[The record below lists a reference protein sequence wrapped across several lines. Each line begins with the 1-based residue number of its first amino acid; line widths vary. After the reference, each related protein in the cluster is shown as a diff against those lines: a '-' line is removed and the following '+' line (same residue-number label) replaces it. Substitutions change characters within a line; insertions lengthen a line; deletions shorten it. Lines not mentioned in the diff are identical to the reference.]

1 MDTTQA
7 LPAGRSAGVA
17 RSRVPAVAW
26 TVAAVSVVCS
36 LATIPLSI
44 WLDDNQV
51 GLGFAAPDLVLGSTW
66 PIAAALILQ
75 SQPRNMVGRLMLVTA
90 MIGPYHVASAVAA
103 HTGGEGW
110 LGTACAWFAVWGFAP
125 PYFFTVPVIPHLFP
139 DGKPLGRRW
148 GQLVRLLLVLA
159 VVATVGRMFA
169 DVPPDLAPNVDNP
182 LGIPGATW
190 LRGLVVACVV
200 PLFFVGIPTGVVVIA
215 LRMRRAQDRE
225 RTQLLWLLL
234 GGLVLL
240 VGVAVGFVPGAAG
253 DWAFSASLAGVP
265 AAMAIGILRH
275 QLFDIEVTLSR
286 TLVFAIIT
294 ATVVGVYVVLVYV
307 ADAVAPGS
315 SWGVLVV
322 ALAALGASA
331 ARDRVQRVVD
341 VRLFG
346 HRHNAYAVV
355 SDVGRRVAAAS
366 QPVDALQR
374 LVDGLRE
381 SLRLPYAAYVSDD
394 LTLTSGSP
402 QHGSRVVKVEALG
415 DPVGELHVGLRRPRE
430 KWTPQQENAVNEI
443 ASRAGTLAYAARLVG
458 DVALSRGRIVA
469 AREEERRRLRKDLHD
484 GVAPA
489 LAGTA
494 LQLDSLA
501 RKLRPLDPALAER
514 AETLRDGLR
523 AGVGELRAVV
533 HGLRPPVLDQ
543 LGLAGAVKQLVAGHD
558 QPMCR
563 VLVSELET
571 PSAAVEV
578 AAYAIASEAFTNAL
592 RHSVASRIDVD
603 LRQQGHDLVVRVS
616 DNGVGMP
623 ARVKEGVGVR
633 SMRERAAEVGGRLRV
648 DPTPGGGTTV
658 TAELPL
664 EDA

>member
-1 MDTTQA
+1 MTTTEA
-7 LPAGRSAGVA
+7 TTPSEIGAPASRLPVF
-17 RSRVPAVAW
+17 AVA
-26 TVAAVSVVCS
+26 AAVVSVACCV
-36 LATIPLSI
+36 ATFPLSRY
-44 WLDDNQV
+44 LGDNDV
-51 GLGFAAPDLVLGSTW
+51 GLGFAAPDLVLGITW
-66 PIAAALILQ
+66 PVAAALILRA
-75 SQPRNMVGRLMLVTA
+75 QPHNAVGRLMLVTA
-90 MIGPYHVASAVAA
+90 LIGPYLVASAVAA
-103 HTGGEGW
+103 HTGGTGAV
-110 LGTACAWFAVWGFAP
+110 GAVCAWFAVWGFAP
-125 PYFFTVPVIPHLFP
+125 PYFYTVPVIPHLFP
-139 DGKPLGRRW
+139 DGRALGRRW
-148 GQLVRLLLVLA
+148 GHLVRTLLVLA
-159 VVATVGRMFA
+159 TLAIVGRMFA
-169 DVPPDLAPNVDNP
+169 DVPPDLAPNADNP
-182 LGIPGATW
+182 LGMAGATW
-190 LRGLVVACVV
+190 LRGLVVACVI
-200 PLFFVGIPTGVVVIA
+200 PLFFVGIPTGVLVIA

-240 VGVAVGFVPGAAG
+240 VGVAVGFLPGAAG
-253 DWAFSASLAGVP
+253 DWAFAASLAGVP

-286 TLVFAIIT
+286 TLVFAIVT
-294 ATVVGVYVVLVYV
+294 AMVVAAYVVLVYG
-307 ADAVAPGS
+307 ADAIAPGS

-322 ALAALGASA
+322 ALAALAASA
-331 ARDRVQRVVD
+331 VRDRVQRLVD
-341 VRLFG
+341 TRLFG

-355 SDVGRRVAAAS
+355 ADVGKRVAGAS

-394 LTLTSGSP
+394 LTLTSGAP
-402 QHGSRVVKVEALG
+402 VHGSQVVKVEALG
-415 DPVGELHVGLRRPRE
+415 ERVGELHVGLRRPHER
-430 KWTPQQENAVNEI
+430 WTPQQENAVAEI

-469 AREEERRRLRKDLHD
+469 AREEERRRLRQDLHD

-501 RKLRPLDPALAER
+501 RRLRPLDASLAER
-514 AETLRDGLR
+514 AEALRDGLR

-558 QPMCR
+558 QP
-563 VLVSELET
+563 VTEVT
-571 PSAAVEV
+571 VAPFDPPPAAVEV
-578 AAYAIASEAFTNAL
+578 AAYAIAAEAFTNAL
-592 RHSVASRIDVD
+592 RHSVASRVEVGLGQDG
-603 LRQQGHDLVVRVS
+603 RDLVVRVS

-633 SMRERAAEVGGRLRV
+633 SMRERAAEVGGTVRLTR
-648 DPTPGGGTTV
+648 TPGGGTTV
-658 TAELPL
+658 RAALPL
-664 EDA
+664 DPA

>member
-1 MDTTQA
+1 MTTTDA
-7 LPAGRSAGVA
+7 APVTAATTSRWPAF
-17 RSRVPAVAW
+17 AW
-26 TVAAVSVVCS
+26 TAAVVSVVSC
-36 LATIPLSI
+36 LAAIPLSVY
-44 WLDDNQV
+44 LDDNQV

-66 PIAAALILQ
+66 PVAAALILQ
-75 SQPRNMVGRLMLVTA
+75 SQPRNAVGRLMLVTA
-90 MIGPYHVASAVAA
+90 LIGPYHVASAVAA
-103 HTGGEGW
+103 HTGGEGL
-110 LGTACAWFAVWGFAP
+110 LGSVCAWIAVWGFAP
-125 PYFFTVPVIPHLFP
+125 PYFYTVALIPHLFP
-139 DGKPLGRRW
+139 DGRPLSPRW
-148 GQLVRLLLVLA
+148 GRLVTALTVLA
-159 VVATVGRMFA
+159 TVAIVGRMFA
-169 DVPPDLAPNVDNP
+169 DVPPDLAPGVDNP
-182 LGIPGATW
+182 LGIAGAPW
-190 LRGLVVACVV
+190 LKGVVVACVA
-200 PLFFVGIPTGVVVIA
+200 PLFFLGIPTGVLSLA

-225 RTQLLWLLL
+225 RTQLMWLFL

-240 VGVAVGFVPGAAG
+240 AGLGLSRLPGGDLWALPVSLVGVPIAIAV
-253 DWAFSASLAGVP
+253 
-265 AAMAIGILRH
+265 GILRH
-275 QLFDIEVTLSR
+275 RLFDVELTLSR
-286 TLVFAIIT
+286 TLVFAVIT
-294 ATVVGVYVVLVYV
+294 ATVVAAYLVLVYG
-307 ADAVAPGS
+307 AQAVVPGS
-315 SWGVLVV
+315 GAGALLV
-322 ALAALGASA
+322 AGAALVAAA

-341 VRLFG
+341 TRLFG

-355 SDVGRRVAAAS
+355 ADVGKRVAAAS

-374 LVDGLRE
+374 LVDGVRA

-394 LTLTSGSP
+394 LTLTSGTP
-402 QHGSRVVKVEALG
+402 AYGARVVRVEALG
-415 DPVGELHVGLRRPRE
+415 SPVGELHVGLRRAHER
-430 KWTPQQENAVNEI
+430 WTPQQESAVAEV

-501 RKLRPLDPALAER
+501 RRLRPLDPVLAER

-543 LGLAGAVKQLVAGHD
+543 LGLAGAVRQLVAGHD
-558 QPMCR
+558 QPACQVAVR
-563 VLVSELET
+563 DFD
-571 PSAAVEV
+571 PPPAAVEV

-592 RHSVASRIDVD
+592 RHSVASRVEVSLGQD
-603 LRQQGHDLVVRVS
+603 GHDLVVRVS

-633 SMRERAAEVGGRLRV
+633 SMRERAAEVGGRLQV

-658 TAELPL
+658 CARLPL
-664 EDA
+664 DPA